1 MQCEMSTVVTKDEKI
16 LDILKNT
23 KTIAMV
29 GLSPDESKASN
40 IVARYMLDKGYK
52 IIPIYPK
59 EQSILGQKVYR
70 NLEEIPC
77 RIDMVNMFRKAS
89 FAKELYGQIKKR
101 DDVKFFWLQLGIV
114 NNQVGEEVL
123 KDGLGFVQSK
133 CLKIEYERFKE
144 ELA

>member
-1 MQCEMSTVVTKDEKI
+1 MECQMPTVITKDEKI
-16 LDILKNT
+16 IEILKQT
-23 KTIAMV
+23 KTIAIV

-40 IVARYMLDKGYK
+40 MVAKYMLKAGYE

-59 EQSILGQKVYR
+59 EDEILGQKVYR
-70 NLEEIPC
+70 SIEEVPQ
-77 RIDMVNMFRKAS
+77 RIDMVNMFRKGS
-89 FAKELYGQIKKR
+89 FAKDLYEQIKKR

-114 NNQVGEEVL
+114 NNEVGEEVL

-133 CLKIEYERFKE
+133 CLKIEHEKFKE